1 MKRSVKRLMAGFT
14 LVELMIVVVILG
26 ILAAVAIPAFT
37 RYVKRSKTS
46 EAAGNIAKIYQ
57 GELTYYQGALER
69 GFSSFVNANTLT
81 PGADPGSAKFAAN
94 IALWNSSTAWTAI
107 GFSLDS
113 AHYYAYACPGS
124 TAVTADGTAFTAYA
138 IGDLDGDNTNST
150 YERQGSISGGEIQG
164 ANIGITSE
172 LE

>member
-1 MKRSVKRLMAGFT
+1 MKRSIKRLMAGFT

-57 GELTYYQGALER
+57 AQLTYYQASAER
-69 GFSSFVNANTLT
+69 QPVATFLT
-81 PGADPGSAKFAAN
+81 AAATPAATPSAGKFAAN
-94 IALWNSSTAWTAI
+94 AQLWQTGTWSDI
-107 GFSLDS
+107 GFGLDS
-113 AHYYAYACPGS
+113 SHYYQYSTNGS
-124 TAVTADGTAFTAYA
+124 SSSFDALA
-138 IGDLDGDNTNST
+138 IGDIDADSTFSTFRRAATNVS
-150 YERQGSISGGEIQG
+150 GEIQG
-164 ANIGITSE
+164 TALQITNE